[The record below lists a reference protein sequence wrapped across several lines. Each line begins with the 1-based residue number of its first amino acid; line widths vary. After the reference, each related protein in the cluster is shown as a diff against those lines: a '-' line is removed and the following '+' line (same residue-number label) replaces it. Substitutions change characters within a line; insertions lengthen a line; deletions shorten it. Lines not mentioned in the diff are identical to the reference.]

1 MDQPTGR
8 PAAVSHG
15 VQALLRIGRNTSDL
29 ERAIAFHRD
38 AVGFEVID
46 ADAPPP
52 AWTRLA
58 GVDARP
64 SRCARLALG
73 AQEIELTEFRGAAP
87 YPKGST
93 SCDLWFQHFAV
104 VTADIQTAFQRAV
117 AHGAIPITRDG
128 PQRMPPSTGSVT
140 AFKFR
145 DPDGHPMELLAFP
158 PGVGDPHW
166 HVGRSGN
173 SPNVGIDHSA
183 ISVGEVERS
192 IRFHELLGLRIA
204 ARGVNRGVEQ
214 QRLDDLAD
222 VAVDVVAMEAPARTP
237 HLELLGYR
245 HPCGRHRPTAPLTA
259 IAADRLTWSARGIQV
274 LLEAVVDAGFADA
287 VLGNGLDGGRA
298 LALLRDPDGHLL
310 LLAAADA

>member
-1 MDQPTGR
+1 M
-8 PAAVSHG
+8 SHG
-15 VQALLRIGRNTSDL
+15 IEALLRIGRNTSDL

-38 AVGFEVID
+38 ALGFEVID

-52 AWTRLA
+52 AWTRLP
-58 GVDARP
+58 GLGARP

-73 AQEIELTEFRGAAP
+73 AQEIELTEFRDAAP

-93 SCDLWFQHFAV
+93 SCDLWFQHFAI
-104 VTADIQTAFQRAV
+104 VTADIQAAFQRAI

-128 PQRMPPSTGSVT
+128 PQRLPPTTGSVT

-145 DPDGHPMELLAFP
+145 DPDGHPVELLAPP
-158 PGVGDPHW
+158 PGVGDPRW
-166 HVGRSGN
+166 QVARRGN
-173 SPNVGIDHSA
+173 APALGIDHSA
-183 ISVGEVERS
+183 ISVGDAERS

-245 HPCGRHRPTAPLTA
+245 HPHGRQRPASAPTAV
-259 IAADRLTWSARGIQV
+259 AADRLVWSACGIEV
-274 LLEAVVDAGFADA
+274 LLDAIADAGFADT
-287 VLGNGLDGGRA
+287 VLGNGLDGGM

-310 LLAAADA
+310 LLAATEA